1 MRRIVLCHAHAPSRP
16 CMTAQLPPL
25 LQGVEKFHHC
35 RLRYDALLVQLRA
48 AVRQQAPASSGGAGQ
63 TGPAPA
69 ALLKRLLA
77 AFGGEHA
84 SQHSANSATQP
95 AGCKAADPMAALPP
109 PSAFERAFLQE
120 VQRLR
125 LLVQGS
131 LEQLWM
137 SLLDTTGQLRGL
149 GEELL
154 QVGLGRGWAVVCW
167 AAVLANAPR
176 SAFEALPAACSS
188 AVP

>member
-1 MRRIVLCHAHAPSRP
+1 MPSRP
-16 CMTAQLPPL
+16 RLTAQLPPL
-25 LQGVEKFHHC
+25 LQGVEKFQHC

-48 AVRQQAPASSGGAGQ
+48 AAQQQAPAADAEGGAAGQ
-63 TGPAPA
+63 AGPAPDV
-69 ALLKRLLA
+69 LLKRLLA

-84 SQHSANSATQP
+84 SQHDVNSTTQP
-95 AGCKAADPMAALPP
+95 AGRKAADPTAALPP

-154 QVGLGRGWAVVCW
+154 QVGAGRGRAGRGSGVTGGGASKDV
-167 AAVLANAPR
+167 ALRR
-176 SAFEALPAACSS
+176 SRPS
-188 AVP
+188 

>member
-1 MRRIVLCHAHAPSRP
+1 MRHTALCHSCVPSRP
-16 CMTAQLPPL
+16 CMTAQLPTL
-25 LQGVEKFHHC
+25 LQGVEKFQHC

-48 AVRQQAPASSGGAGQ
+48 AVRQQAAAEGAEGGAAGQ
-63 TGPAPA
+63 AGPAPA
-69 ALLKRLLA
+69 SLLKRLLA

-84 SQHSANSATQP
+84 SRHHAGSAVQP
-95 AGCKAADPMAALPP
+95 AGRKAAEALPP

-131 LEQLWM
+131 LEQLWL
-137 SLLDTTGQLRGL
+137 SLLDTTAQLRGL

-154 QVGLGRGWAVVCW
+154 QVGAGRGRAGRGSGVTGGGASKDV
-167 AAVLANAPR
+167 ALRR
-176 SAFEALPAACSS
+176 SRPS
-188 AVP
+188 